1 MNRTVIPHLLGMFVC
16 NLAIA
21 FSSMD
26 ALEVT
31 IGQAAYSPMF
41 QISRALA
48 AVILPLVIAA
58 VPVLTYRKLR
68 ENRSAVIIWFWFVWA
83 ALGAIPLGG
92 SLLGELGD
100 GFSLLSYNWLPAG

>member
-1 MNRTVIPHLLGMFVC
+1 MFVC

-58 VPVLTYRKLR
+58 ER
-68 ENRSAVIIWFWFVWA
+68 
-83 ALGAIPLGG
+83 
-92 SLLGELGD
+92 
-100 GFSLLSYNWLPAG
+100 GFDLVQ

>member
-1 MNRTVIPHLLGMFVC
+1 LNRTVIPHLLGMFVC

-58 VPVLTYRKLR
+58 ER
-68 ENRSAVIIWFWFVWA
+68 
-83 ALGAIPLGG
+83 
-92 SLLGELGD
+92 
-100 GFSLLSYNWLPAG
+100 GFDLVQYPADRNWLARISARPHHVRMEPFGAWRAR